1 MEEVLEQ
8 AGRGEVTRRLPALGH
23 RPGHDKRKTKPSSPR
38 RAELAEEKRACDN
51 SECVT
56 GQGARLLTSTGLATT
71 VEGAGSAPG
80 FP

>member
-56 GQGARLLTSTGLATT
+56 
-71 VEGAGSAPG
+71 VKAPG
-80 FP
+80 C